1 MKSMIAA
8 SLLAAGLALA
18 GPASASED
26 LAQKSGCTK
35 CHATAAKKI
44 GPSVKEI
51 AAKFKGKAGSAAAL
65 VAKVKA
71 GKEHPPSKASEDD
84 LKKIVAWM
92 LAM

>member
-1 MKSMIAA
+1 MKSMITA
-8 SLLAAGLALA
+8 SLLAASLALA

-26 LAQKSGCTK
+26 LAQKSGCIK
-35 CHATAAKKI
+35 CHATAANKI

-51 AAKFKGKAGSAAAL
+51 SAKFKGKAGSDAAL
-65 VAKVKA
+65 VAKLKA

>member
-18 GPASASED
+18 GPASASQD

-44 GPSVKEI
+44 GPSVEEI
-51 AAKFKGKAGSAAAL
+51 AAKFKGKAGADAAL

-71 GKEHPPSKASEDD
+71 GKEHPPSKASDDD